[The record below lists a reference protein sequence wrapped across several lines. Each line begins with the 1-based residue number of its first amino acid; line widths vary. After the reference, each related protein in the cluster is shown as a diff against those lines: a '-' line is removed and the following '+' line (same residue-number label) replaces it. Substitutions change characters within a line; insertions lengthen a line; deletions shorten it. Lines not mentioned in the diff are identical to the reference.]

1 MPTRSPV
8 PVKISDFT
16 GVGVNIFEYK
26 SGLIGPGPGFAT
38 KAFHSKAKL
47 KRLNILGSYVR
58 LSFWDSEIFKSPP
71 AFSFHGI
78 NTNSAFE
85 IERNLKSRDGIE
97 ADLNEVAW
105 RALVIY
111 ERNSKEREGS
121 TLDF

>member
-1 MPTRSPV
+1 ML
-8 PVKISDFT
+8 D
-16 GVGVNIFEYK
+16 
-26 SGLIGPGPGFAT
+26 PGFAT

-71 AFSFHGI
+71 AFSFDGI
-78 NTNSAFE
+78 NTNCAFE